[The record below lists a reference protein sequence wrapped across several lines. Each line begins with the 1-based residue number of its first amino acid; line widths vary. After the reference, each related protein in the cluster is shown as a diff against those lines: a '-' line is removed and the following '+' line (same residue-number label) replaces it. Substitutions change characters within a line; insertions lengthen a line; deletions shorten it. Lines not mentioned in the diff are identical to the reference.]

1 MQKEWNSLEGKIDSE
16 EFEFVK
22 KKMVKQLQL
31 AEWWRNSCVLY
42 FQQFSKMPIPEGLE
56 KPKESLEFY
65 EKFDFKPL
73 Q

>member
-1 MQKEWNSLEGKIDSE
+1 LDQGKIDSE
-16 EFEFVK
+16 EFEFVEEK
-22 KKMVKQLQL
+22 IEKRLKL

-42 FQQFSKMPIPEGLE
+42 FQQYSKMPIPAGLA

-65 EKFDFKPL
+65 QKMDFKPL